1 MFDADID
8 FEEYLEEKGIDES
21 KLDGER
27 LKMAKRLLEVSY
39 RSCIEEYKEDM
50 IKESYD
56 YAIQGSE
63 YDKE

>member
-27 LKMAKRLLEVSY
+27 LKMAKRLLEDSY